1 MEKTRF
7 IVRARAEGSTLNDF
21 LTMIEASPELEV
33 VDTIGPAGKPHTAV
47 IAVDAQ
53 HAPSFEQRFS
63 NQQQL
68 IIERDR
74 PLSLFD
80 KTMDFLHK
88 SERNSNA

>member
-7 IVRARAEGSTLNDF
+7 IVRARSEESTLNDF
-21 LTMIEASPELEV
+21 LTMIENSPELAV
-33 VDTIGPAGKPHTAV
+33 VDTIGPAGRPHTAV

-63 NQQQL
+63 DQQQQ

-74 PLSLFD
+74 PLSLLD
-80 KTMDFLHK
+80 KTRDFLHR
-88 SERNSNA
+88 SERNTHA

>member
-1 MEKTRF
+1 MDKTRF

-21 LTMIEASPELEV
+21 LTMIEHSPGLEL

-47 IAVDAQ
+47 IAIDAP

-63 NQQQL
+63 NHSQL

-74 PLSLFD
+74 PLSLLD
-80 KTMDFLHK
+80 KTMDLLHR